1 MWTQEL
7 KRKLDFKCSKLKLLK
22 KKKSCKKTN
31 TKIQYCDKC

>member
-22 KKKSCKKTN
+22 KKVVKNKYKNSVL
-31 TKIQYCDKC
+31 

>member
-22 KKKSCKKTN
+22 KKKVVKNKYKNSVL
-31 TKIQYCDKC
+31 